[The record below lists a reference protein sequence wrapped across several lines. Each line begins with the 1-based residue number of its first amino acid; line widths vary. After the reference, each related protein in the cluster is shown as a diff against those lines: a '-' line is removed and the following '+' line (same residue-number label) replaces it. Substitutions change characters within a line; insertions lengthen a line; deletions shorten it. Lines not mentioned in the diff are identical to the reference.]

1 MENVNTINPTMGIKQ
16 SNMKLKRIL
25 FFALSLSIL
34 LSSTIFPKKAFADSS
49 GTSSES
55 EEAEPYSPDEFPG
68 WSKKIRRAE
77 VITLGSVPFTT
88 LGVILAY
95 GTYQY
100 VKGESVSFPNP
111 FDSSKTYSE
120 RQIKMIL
127 GYAAAASCA
136 IGITD
141 FMITFAKEKHTQ
153 RKLRKIRESTE
164 QPTVTPITPEE
175 AGNLMRQGNLKAQ
188 KEDSS
193 TGTASDKA
201 SGTKEGSSAES
212 PKESKR
218 PAQDKPKSGQGE

>member
-1 MENVNTINPTMGIKQ
+1 ME
-16 SNMKLKRIL
+16 SKRIL
-25 FFALSLSIL
+25 FFVLSIAISAKLALS
-34 LSSTIFPKKAFADSS
+34 PKVAFAATTDKS
-49 GTSSES
+49 SSES
-55 EEAEPYSPDEFPG
+55 EEAEPYSPDEFPE

-77 VITLGSVPFTT
+77 IITLGSVPFTT
-88 LGVILAY
+88 LGVILTY

-100 VKGESVSFPNP
+100 IKGESVSFPNP
-111 FDSSKTYSE
+111 FDSSKNYDE
-120 RQIKMIL
+120 RQIKMII
-127 GYAAAASCA
+127 GYTAAASCA
-136 IGITD
+136 IGLTD
-141 FMITFAKEKHTQ
+141 FLITFIKEKHTQ

-175 AGNLMRQGNLKAQ
+175 AGDLMRQGNLKAQ
-188 KEDSS
+188 KEDSP

>member
-1 MENVNTINPTMGIKQ
+1 ME
-16 SNMKLKRIL
+16 LKRIL

-34 LSSTIFPKKAFADSS
+34 LSSTIFPKRAFADPS

-68 WSKKIRRAE
+68 WSKKVRRAE

-88 LGVILAY
+88 LGVILVY

-127 GYAAAASCA
+127 GYSAAASCA
-136 IGITD
+136 IGLTD
-141 FMITFAKEKHTQ
+141 FMITFIKEKHTQ
-153 RKLRKIRESTE
+153 KKLRKIRESTE

-175 AGNLMRQGNLKAQ
+175 AGNLLRQGTINAQ
-188 KEDSS
+188 K
-193 TGTASDKA
+193 ADKA
-201 SGTKEGSSAES
+201 AGTKEAPSSESPNESTSPAS
-212 PKESKR
+212 PKE
-218 PAQDKPKSGQGE
+218 DKSKSGQGE